1 MTEARVDLTL
11 KFSTVPQVREV
22 AGGRAEFELTAAN
35 GVVFTVNIKGK
46 SWRKAEA
53 SMQEYD
59 NWVAAVGGKLGN
71 PTKSGFEVDGAGLQV
86 YEKKPKMPKPEDA
99 ATAGSGTV
107 Q

>member
-1 MTEARVDLTL
+1 MTEARVDITL
-11 KFSTVPQVREV
+11 KFSDVPQVRELPQARV
-22 AGGRAEFELTAAN
+22 EFDLTAPN
-35 GVVFTVNIKGK
+35 GVVFTVKIKGK

-86 YEKKPKMPKPEDA
+86 YEKKPKQPKPAEEA
-99 ATAGSGTV
+99 SAEG
-107 Q
+107 